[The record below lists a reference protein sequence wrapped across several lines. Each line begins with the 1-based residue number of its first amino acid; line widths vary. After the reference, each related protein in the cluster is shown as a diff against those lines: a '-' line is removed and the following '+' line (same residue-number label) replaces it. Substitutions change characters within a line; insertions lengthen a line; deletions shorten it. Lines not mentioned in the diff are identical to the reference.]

1 MTYYHDVVMQRISNS
16 TKNVNNSSDKNSH
29 NLNYAIAN
37 IVLWTM
43 AHNDTNTNNLIR

>member
-1 MTYYHDVVMQRISNS
+1 MVRQRISNG

-37 IVLWTM
+37 IVLWAM
-43 AHNDTNTNNLIR
+43 AHNDTNTNNLTK